1 MQLKSP
7 QNIISEIKSYTNKVD
22 EDLITKAYVFA
33 LDKHGTQL
41 RESGEPYIS
50 HPIGVASILISLK
63 MDQDTIIAGILHDT
77 VEDTNATIEEI
88 ESLFGTQIANIV
100 NGVTKLSKF
109 ELSLLAEKQTEN
121 FKKLLI
127 SAASDIRVLIIK
139 LADRLHN
146 MRTLKFKKSIARRQ
160 FIAKET
166 LEVYS
171 PLAERI
177 GIITIKDEMQD
188 IAFMEL
194 YPDIYNSIK
203 SRLKNL
209 YESSE
214 EIISS
219 ISSKLLELTKGLNI
233 DCTISGRLKTPYSI
247 WEKMN
252 VRNISFDQLSDIMAF
267 RIIVDTVPQCYQVL
281 GIIHRN
287 YLVVPGR
294 FRDYI
299 STPKNNSYQSLHTC
313 VIGPLNKRI
322 EVQIR
327 TKEMHL
333 IAEYGIAAHWD
344 YKSGNTEKKKDTLNQ
359 KWLNKLVQVLEN
371 TTGME
376 EFLENS
382 KTEISS
388 NTIFCIT
395 PKGKIVS
402 MPKGATVLDFAYFIH
417 SDVGNHAVGAKI
429 NDKEAPLKT
438 VIENGDQIEIFTDPK
453 AVPQESWESFIIT
466 IKAKSALKKALNAM
480 EKEQIEM
487 IGKTNFEE
495 FFKRHNIELT
505 NSDLS
510 LLKNIFKKE
519 STPAFFFA
527 IGSSEITM
535 HEILESY
542 NKLKNTKIEL
552 TQEDKTD
559 KQKTLPIIG
568 LPNVPILPIN
578 CCTPVPGDKIVGVVY
593 KDRGVEIHIE
603 ECHVLLD
610 QEDSTEAKIISLNW
624 QMDSISDKI
633 KYPAKL
639 SILTIYAA
647 GNLANIAE
655 IIEKRYADITNLK
668 IGEKFE
674 NFVQIQIEL
683 DVKDIAQLSMI
694 IADLRSKEFIRNVT
708 RL

>member
-7 QNIISEIKSYTNKVD
+7 QSIVSEIKTYTNKVD
-22 EDLITKAYVFA
+22 EDLIIKAYKFA
-33 LDKHGTQL
+33 LSKHGTQL

-50 HPIGVASILISLK
+50 HPIEVATILTSLK
-63 MDQDTIIAGILHDT
+63 MDQDTVIAGILHDT
-77 VEDTNATIEEI
+77 IEDTDTTVEEI
-88 ESLFGTQIANIV
+88 ESLFGSQIANIV

-109 ELSLLAEKQTEN
+109 ELSSLAEKQTEN
-121 FKKLLI
+121 FRKLLI

-146 MRTLKFKKSIARRQ
+146 MRTLKFKKNKSRRQ

-171 PLAERI
+171 SLAERV
-177 GIITIKDEMQD
+177 GIVAIKDEMQD

-214 EIISS
+214 EIVSS
-219 ISSKLLELTKGLNI
+219 ISTKLLELTKELNI
-233 DCTISGRLKTPYSI
+233 DCNISGRLKTPYSI

-267 RIIVDTVPQCYQVL
+267 RIIVDTIPQCYQIL
-281 GIIHRN
+281 GLIHRN

-313 VIGPLNKRI
+313 IIGPLNKRI
-322 EVQIR
+322 EIQIR

-344 YKSGNTEKKKDTLNQ
+344 YKSGNTEKPKDKLNQ

-371 TTGME
+371 TTGIE

-388 NTIFCIT
+388 DSIFCIT

-402 MPKGATVLDFAYFIH
+402 MPKGATALDFAYLIH
-417 SDVGNHAVGAKI
+417 SDVGNHASRAKI
-429 NDKEAPLKT
+429 NNKEVPLKT

-453 AVPQESWESFIIT
+453 SFPQEAWEPFVIT
-466 IKAKSALKKALNAM
+466 IKAKTALKKALNAM
-480 EKEQIEM
+480 EKERIEM
-487 IGKTNFEE
+487 IGKSNFEE
-495 FFKRHNIELT
+495 FFERHSIKISE
-505 NSDLS
+505 SDLIS
-510 LLKNIFKKE
+510 LQNAFKKE
-519 STPAFFFA
+519 SNSSFFFA

-535 HEILESY
+535 HEILETY
-542 NKLKNTKIEL
+542 NRLKHTKIEL
-552 TQEDKTD
+552 TQEDRDNK
-559 KQKTLPIIG
+559 KRILPIIG
-568 LPNVPILPIN
+568 LPNAPILPIN

-593 KDRGVEIHIE
+593 KDHGVEIHIE

-610 QEDSTEAKIISLNW
+610 QKDSTESKIIPLNW
-624 QMDSISDKI
+624 RMDSISDNA
-633 KYPAKL
+633 KYLAKL
-639 SILTIYAA
+639 SILTIYAP

-655 IIEKRYADITNLK
+655 IIEKRYANIMNLR

-683 DVKDIAQLSMI
+683 EVKDIAQLSMV